1 MKKWI
6 LWSILMVSILTASGC
21 ASNSTPTATFTLEQ
35 LAAYDGLDGA
45 KAYIAVD
52 GMVYDVT
59 NEDNWINGSHQGMHL
74 AGTDATSIFAS
85 SPHSATFLAGL
96 KVVGILVVDNN
107 STTAEI
113 QLPVFT
119 LTELA
124 AYTGANG
131 STAYI
136 AVSGVVYDVTNVFT
150 NGIHQ
155 GIQLGG
161 KDVTSI
167 FTSSPH
173 TMSQLN
179 GIPIVGSLEGS
190 PVITVPNTNTPN
202 ETTTY
207 YPVVTTAELALNTG
221 ANGSTAYIAVS
232 GVVYDV
238 TNVFTNG
245 IHQGIQLGGKDVT
258 SIFTSSPH
266 TMSQLNGIPIVGSL
280 EGSPMIPKT
289 TTTTNPGGG
298 YDDDDDDD
306 DVNLNSLPQTIIDY
320 IEANYPNLTIDE
332 IEFEHGNYEIEFTND
347 LELLFDQ
354 NGQFIKAEYED

>member
-1 MKKWI
+1 
-6 LWSILMVSILTASGC
+6 MVSILTASGC

-190 PVITVPNTNTPN
+190 P
-202 ETTTY
+202 
-207 YPVVTTAELALNTG
+207 
-221 ANGSTAYIAVS
+221 
-232 GVVYDV
+232 
-238 TNVFTNG
+238 
-245 IHQGIQLGGKDVT
+245 
-258 SIFTSSPH
+258 
-266 TMSQLNGIPIVGSL
+266 
-280 EGSPMIPKT
+280 MIPKT
-289 TTTTNPGGG
+289 TTTTNPGDG